1 MGVFKMFEPEEN
13 NVEEKNEKQNSQKND
28 VLKVSSKSD
37 PNSVAGAIAGT
48 IREHGEAELQA
59 VGAGAVNQ
67 VVKAI
72 AISRGY
78 VAPSGL
84 DLICVPGFKDIEIN
98 GEKRTAI
105 KFVVEAK

>member
-1 MGVFKMFEPEEN
+1 MFETNEN
-13 NVEEKNEKQNSQKND
+13 NVEQQSENQNSSRNDVND

>member
-1 MGVFKMFEPEEN
+1 MGVFKMFETEEN
-13 NVEEKNEKQNSQKND
+13 NVEEKNEVKNSQKND

-78 VAPSGL
+78 VAPSGI